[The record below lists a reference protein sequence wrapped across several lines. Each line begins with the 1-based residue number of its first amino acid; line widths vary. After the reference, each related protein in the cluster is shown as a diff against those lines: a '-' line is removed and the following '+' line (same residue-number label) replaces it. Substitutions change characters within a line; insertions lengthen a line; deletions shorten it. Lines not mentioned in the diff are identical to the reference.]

1 MGSIEER
8 AAQWGIETQYWD
20 GLGRHRTVEPDV
32 LARLLDIFDAS
43 GQLPAPNVE
52 TPPAIPAP
60 AYQAGTAKMW
70 TLAFQLY
77 GVRSRRNWGHGDFTD
92 LKGLIEL
99 AAQLGASG
107 VGLNPLHALFDD
119 SADAYSP
126 YSPSSRHFL
135 NSHYID
141 PDAIPEFPGA
151 TAAGL
156 TGEIAAL
163 RDAKLI
169 DYAGVIKAKSRALEL
184 AYEAFR
190 LSGAAS
196 RRSAFAAFRKRSGA
210 LLTRYSC
217 FEFLRRKFGGAWWTW
232 PQEWQKPNVKRL
244 ADLRK
249 SEHVATGYHEFVQ
262 WVADEQLSAC
272 SARAEALGLEIGLY
286 LDIAVGVRADG
297 FDAWNEQALF
307 DRALEIGAPPD
318 RLNLEGQR
326 WGLAGIN
333 PLGMAANDCASF
345 RRMLR
350 ASMRYAGA
358 VRIDHVLG
366 LKRLYLIPQELRADS
381 GAYVRLGFASLL
393 AAAAEESIAH
403 RCVVIGEDL
412 GTVPD
417 GFREALAEWG
427 IWSYQVMMF
436 QRAEDGGFIAP
447 DLYVANALV
456 TFATH
461 DLPTFAGWKSGHDL
475 IVKRALGMNPGETDA
490 ERAAARE
497 ALGRTMAWR
506 GYATLDF
513 PSVVKFLAETPSRLL
528 AVSAEDAL
536 ELLEQVNV
544 PGTIAEHP
552 NWHRRLPTD
561 LEGLKNDPRLQQLA
575 DILSAAGRAG
585 PATRPGP

>member
-20 GLGRHRTVEPDV
+20 GLGRHRVVAPEV
-32 LARLLDIFDAS
+32 LARLLDIFVAGGPLPTQEAAS
-43 GQLPAPNVE
+43 PVSCQ
-52 TPPAIPAP
+52 

-70 TLAFQLY
+70 ALAVQLY

-92 LKGLIEL
+92 LIGLIEL

-107 VGLNPLHALFDD
+107 IGLNPLHALFDE

-141 PDAIPEFPGA
+141 PEKVPEYPGTA
-151 TAAGL
+151 AAGL
-156 TGEIAAL
+156 THEIAAL
-163 RDAKLI
+163 RDAELV
-169 DYAGVIKAKSRALEL
+169 DYAGLIKAKSRALEL
-184 AYEAFR
+184 AYEAFQR
-190 LSGAAS
+190 SGNSS
-196 RRSAFAAFRKRSGA
+196 RQNAFAAFRKRSGA
-210 LLTRYSC
+210 LLARFSC
-217 FEFLRRKFGGAWWTW
+217 FEFLRRRFGNIWWTW
-232 PQEWQKPNVKRL
+232 PDEWRKPNDKKL
-244 ADLRK
+244 AALRK
-249 SEHVATGYHEFVQ
+249 SEYAAIGYHEFLQ

-272 SARAEALGLEIGLY
+272 RAQAGALGLGIGLY

-297 FDAWNEQALF
+297 FDAWNEQGVLEP
-307 DRALEIGAPPD
+307 ALEIGAPPD

-333 PLGMAANDCASF
+333 PMGLEAHECESF

-350 ASMRYAGA
+350 ASMQYAGA

-366 LKRLYLIPQELRADS
+366 LKRLYLIPREMHSDQ
-381 GAYVRLGFASLL
+381 GAYVRLAFEQLL
-393 AAAAEESIAH
+393 AATSKESIAN

-447 DLYVANALV
+447 ELYRKNALA

-475 IVKRALGMNPGETDA
+475 IVKRALGMNPGETDE
-490 ERAAARE
+490 ERAGALDALAR
-497 ALGRTMAWR
+497 AMAWR
-506 GYATLDF
+506 GLHTQDY
-513 PSVVKFLAETPSRLL
+513 PSVVRFLAETPSRLL
-528 AVSAEDAL
+528 IVSLEDAL
-536 ELLEQVNV
+536 DLVEQVNV

-552 NWHRRLPTD
+552 NWRRRLPID
-561 LEGLKNDPRLQQLA
+561 LEELKIEPRLLALA
-575 DILSAAGRAG
+575 DILSIASRA
-585 PATRPGP
+585 PHRLTSR